1 VVECLPSKCKSL
13 RLNPALQKKNKK
25 KKEFRTKILCC
36 VEETLEV
43 AFQFLGDDKG
53 ISN

>member
-1 VVECLPSKCKSL
+1 VQVTEIKPSTAKEK
-13 RLNPALQKKNKK
+13 QKK
-25 KKEFRTKILCC
+25 KKEFRTKIPCC